1 MSAMIIIFHYYS
13 YSFFKL
19 SLNRLYSQV
28 HFLNNV
34 DIG

>member
-1 MSAMIIIFHYYS
+1 MSAMIIIFHYYFD
-13 YSFFKL
+13 SFYKL
-19 SLNRLYSQV
+19 SLNRLYSQA